1 MDKFQRGN
9 SSSFTPV
16 VLLNSFLQMN
26 VGKKKMNRKKKASS
40 PREVMQK
47 KDYEAL
53 AVFRYAIRKFF
64 MFSEQE
70 SSKLGLSMRQYQA
83 MLTILAFPGRE
94 EITMGEMAEWLQI
107 KHHSAVGLVDRLESQ
122 NLVKRKRDKN
132 DKRVVCIGLTRK
144 GERILEKLA
153 ALNKQELK
161 KLKPQIR
168 QLSDLL

>member
-1 MDKFQRGN
+1 MFKYQKGN
-9 SSSFTPV
+9 SSLSIPV
-16 VLLNSFLQMN
+16 VTLDSFLLNNMA
-26 VGKKKMNRKKKASS
+26 KKRINLKKSASS
-40 PREVMQK
+40 ARRIMHK

-64 MFSEQE
+64 RFSEQE
-70 SSKLGLSMRQYQA
+70 SFKLGLSMRQYHA
-83 MLTILAFPGRE
+83 LLVILGFPGKE
-94 EITMGEMAEWLQI
+94 EITIGEMAEWLQI

-122 NLVKRKRDKN
+122 NLVKRKKDKN

-153 ALNKQELK
+153 SLNKEELK
-161 KLKPQIR
+161 RLKPQIR

>member
-1 MDKFQRGN
+1 MA
-9 SSSFTPV
+9 V
-16 VLLNSFLQMN
+16 VLFNSFLQKSMP
-26 VGKKKMNRKKKASS
+26 KKKVNPKKRVSNT
-40 PREVMQK
+40 REVMKK

-64 MFSEQE
+64 RFSEQE

-83 MLTILAFPGRE
+83 MLTILGFPGKS

-107 KHHSAVGLVDRLESQ
+107 KHHSAVGLVDRLQSQ
-122 NLVKRKRDKN
+122 NLVRRKKDKK
-132 DKRVVCIGLTRK
+132 DKRIVCIGLTRK

-153 ALNKQELK
+153 SLNKEELK
-161 KLKPQIR
+161 RLKPQIR